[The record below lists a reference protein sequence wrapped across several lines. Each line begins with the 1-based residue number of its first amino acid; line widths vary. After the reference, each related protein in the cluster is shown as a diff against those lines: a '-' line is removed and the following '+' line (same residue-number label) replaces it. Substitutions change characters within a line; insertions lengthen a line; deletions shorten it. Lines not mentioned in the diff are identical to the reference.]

1 MGWIISMGEHYPPI
15 PIPMGLKL
23 LILTPLFAGFGMTVV
38 AIPGDDDEKL
48 GRIFSTLE
56 KQKSAPLLKKLD

>member
-1 MGWIISMGEHYPPI
+1 M
-15 PIPMGLKL
+15 
-23 LILTPLFAGFGMTVV
+23 GFGMTVV
-38 AIPGDDDEKL
+38 VIPGDDDEKL